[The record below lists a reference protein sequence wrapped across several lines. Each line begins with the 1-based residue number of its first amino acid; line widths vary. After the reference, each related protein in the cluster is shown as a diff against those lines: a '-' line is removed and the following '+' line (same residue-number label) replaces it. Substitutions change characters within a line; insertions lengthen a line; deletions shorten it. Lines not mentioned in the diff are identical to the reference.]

1 MRIETFNPN
10 KDYGT
15 PARVS
20 ETLVTVEI
28 DGVEITVPEGTS
40 VMRAASL
47 ANINIPK
54 LCATIWNPLVPV
66 VYVLFKLK
74 GDVVTQLHVQQL
86 LMKA

>member
-47 ANINIPK
+47 
-54 LCATIWNPLVPV
+54 
-66 VYVLFKLK
+66 LFFTAICPAVHLSSC
-74 GDVVTQLHVQQL
+74 T
-86 LMKA
+86 